1 MKYLQTD
8 AIEAFNRLQ
17 GDLSTPRVLRASYD
31 ELYRQFETNKPY
43 AEIAATYGVSRQ
55 RIQQIY
61 KQYFQPWMST
71 PKERRAARLA
81 ESNLGKVA
89 SHMRAIPKLEV
100 LRTAVESLGLR
111 MEPVAT
117 VRLPNRA
124 SHYFVDIEGHRCK
137 VQTTAKS
144 ALMSSRGHRSYWR
157 FNLTRHTL
165 EQCEYNIF
173 IAGSEGLENF
183 FIVPSKLIVDT
194 LLFTR
199 PYKTAYIATQ
209 NLEPYNN
216 QLPKL
221 NFWNYHE
228 AWAQLGAA
236 I

>member
-8 AIEAFNRLQ
+8 AIQAFNQLQ
-17 GDLSTPRVLRASYD
+17 GDSSIPRILRASYD

-43 AEIAATYGVSRQ
+43 LEIAQAYGVSRQ

-61 KQYFQPWMST
+61 KKYFQPFMAT
-71 PKERRAARLA
+71 PKQRMEARLA
-81 ESNLGKVA
+81 ESNLLK
-89 SHMRAIPKLEV
+89 RAKHVREIPKLEV

-117 VRLPNRA
+117 IRLPNRA

-144 ALMSSRGHRSYWR
+144 ALMSRRGYRSYWR
-157 FNLTRHTL
+157 FNLTRYTL
-165 EQCEYNIF
+165 EQCEFNIF
-173 IAGSEGLENF
+173 IAGTEGLENF
-183 FIVPSKLIVDT
+183 FIVPSKLILET
-194 LLFTR
+194 LLPKG

-228 AWAQLGAA
+228 AWGQLGAA